1 MVVTVPYEEL
11 PGLVLK
17 VAMQTGLCGF
27 PLIPALSRCSKQNPS
42 QNLASRRPVDLFMP
56 LCISWMFIDVM
67 DVIDGFHSPKGHQEE
82 TIASCLCV
90 FINKTKIEMS
100 FH

>member
-17 VAMQTGLCGF
+17 VAMQTGLCGL
-27 PLIPALSRCSKQNPS
+27 PLIPALSRCSKQTSS
-42 QNLASRRPVDLFMP
+42 QNLSSRSPIDLFMP

-67 DVIDGFHSPKGHQEE
+67 DVIDYFHSPKGHQEE
-82 TIASCLCV
+82 TELPAVCLCV
-90 FINKTKIEMS
+90 FINKTKIKK
-100 FH
+100 